1 MNSLKTVLVVVV
13 LAVVAGAVY
22 MMINR
27 NPASPPP
34 PELTDGWSSP
44 PSVELPDAATAGA
57 PFAPPFDAGMG
68 SAGGM
73 APPFSPEQPAS
84 QASSRGMSPPFS
96 PSASP
101 EGTAA
106 RPPVSGATSEA
117 PFPPGDTLDP
127 NSQPAEARSAQVR
140 EAFATFMEAAHRD
153 LQAGKLAEV
162 HEKLSMLY
170 DSPQL
175 TAEQHQQLTDLLDQV
190 AGAVVYSRQPL
201 LEPAYTVKAG
211 DTLETIADE
220 YNVPWQLLAK
230 INGIP
235 DPQSLQPGQQ
245 LKVVRGPF
253 DAVVDLDKHELT
265 LTLGGL
271 YAGRFPIG
279 VGRGQANLE
288 GEYFVQ
294 KKLVQPDDP
303 NNPLGRYWIQLDDRI
318 GIHGTN
324 DPRNIG
330 TNDGPGTIS
339 LSGQDIEDVH
349 DILSIGSRV
358 RILR

>member
-1 MNSLKTVLVVVV
+1 MNSLKTVLVVIV

-22 MMINR
+22 VMINN

-34 PELTDGWSSP
+34 PELTDGWSSSP
-44 PSVELPDAATAGA
+44 TVELPDAATGGA
-57 PFAPPFDAGMG
+57 PFGPPFEAGTG
-68 SAGGM
+68 SAGGL
-73 APPFSPEQPAS
+73 APPFSAEQPAA
-84 QASSRGMSPPFS
+84 QASSGGMAPPFS

-101 EGTAA
+101 EGTAV
-106 RPPVSGATSEA
+106 RPPVPGAAAEA
-117 PFPPGDTLDP
+117 PFPPDDTLNP
-127 NSQPAEARSAQVR
+127 VSEPAEASSAQVR
-140 EAFATFMEAAHRD
+140 EAFAAFIEAAHRD

-175 TAEQHQQLTDLLDQV
+175 TLEQNQELTDLLDQV
-190 AGAVVYSRQPL
+190 AGTVVYSQQHL
-201 LEPAYTVKAG
+201 LEPAYIVKAG

-235 DPQSLQPGQQ
+235 DSQSLQPGQE

-253 DAVVDLDKHELT
+253 DAVVHLDEHELT
-265 LTLGGL
+265 LTVGGL

-288 GEYFVQ
+288 GEYFVEE
-294 KKLVQPDDP
+294 KLVQADDP
-303 NNPLGRYWIQLDDRI
+303 NNPLGRYWIRLDDRI

-330 TNDGPGTIS
+330 TNDGPGTLS